1 MSLLEVQDLTKNFGG
16 LRAVDHCS
24 FTVEEGSITA
34 VIGPNGAGKT
44 TVFNL
49 ITGLH
54 KLTSGKVLFDAKDI
68 TGLYPHQIVHRGI
81 SRTFQV
87 SRELME
93 MTVLQN
99 LVLQS
104 PTRGILDL
112 FKSSI
117 LKHEHEKAMDL
128 LDFLGIAHLA
138 NEEAKNLSY
147 GQKKLLEFAAVLM
160 SEPRLVLLDEP
171 AGGVNP
177 ALFDFVIE
185 RIEQLNRDGM
195 TFLIIEHNMDVVMN
209 LSHFVVVMAYGKVLK
224 GDTPDQI
231 QRDPAILDVYLG
243 EDG

>member
-1 MSLLEVQDLTKNFGG
+1 MSLLEVQDLTKDFGG

-24 FTVEEGSITA
+24 FTAEEGRITA
-34 VIGPNGAGKT
+34 LIGPNGAGKT
-44 TVFNL
+44 TLFNL

-54 KLTSGKVLFDAKDI
+54 KPTNGKVLFDGEEI
-68 TGLYPHQIVHRGI
+68 TGLYPHQVVRRGI
-81 SRTFQV
+81 SRTFQI

-99 LVLQS
+99 MVLQS
-104 PTRGILDL
+104 PTRGLLGL
-112 FKSSI
+112 FKRSI
-117 LKHEHEKAMDL
+117 LKHEHERAMDL
-128 LDFLGIAHLA
+128 LDFVGIVHLV

-147 GQKKLLEFAAVLM
+147 GQKKLLDFAAVLM

-177 ALFDFVIE
+177 VLLDFVIE

-195 TFLIIEHNMDVVMN
+195 TFLIVEHNMDVVMN

-224 GDTPDQI
+224 GDTPEVI
-231 QRDPAILDVYLG
+231 QDDPAILDAYLG
-243 EDG
+243 VD